1 MFMNITIVKKLKDPK
16 NATAGH
22 VLQPDTG
29 LPAKVRTGDLVTFLL
44 GDGVSGLS
52 ITFTDRSPFGTSLK
66 TVAYDQPLEVTEAH
80 DPKQPRYKYSCRTA
94 DGISTDDGG
103 EVEIVHN

>member
-1 MFMNITIVKKLKDPK
+1 MLTSITIVKKPHPKDP
-16 NATAGH
+16 ALGY

-29 LPAKVRTGDLVTFLL
+29 LPAKVKTGDLITFLL
-44 GDGVSGLS
+44 GEGVNGLS
-52 ITFTDRSPFGTSLK
+52 ITFTDRSPFGTLM
-66 TVAYDQPLEVTEAH
+66 TVAYDQPVEVTEAH
-80 DPKQPRYKYSCRTA
+80 DPRRSNSYTYSCRTA

>member
-1 MFMNITIVKKLKDPK
+1 MPTTITIVKKLKDPK
-16 NATAGH
+16 NASAGY

-29 LPAKVRTGDLVTFLL
+29 LPAEVKTGDLVTFLL

-52 ITFTDRSPFGTSLK
+52 ITFTERSPFGAARK
-66 TVAYDQPLEVTEAH
+66 TVRYNQPLEVTEAH
-80 DPKQPRYKYSCRTA
+80 DPKQPRFKYSCRTA
-94 DGISTDDGG
+94 DGLSTDDGG

>member
-1 MFMNITIVKKLKDPK
+1 MLTNITIVKKLKDPK
-16 NATAGH
+16 NAAAGY

-29 LPAKVRTGDLVTFLL
+29 RPAEVKTGDLVTFLV
-44 GDGVSGLS
+44 GEGVNGLS
-52 ITFTDRSPFGTSLK
+52 ITFTDRSPFGAARK
-66 TVAYDQPLEVTEAH
+66 TVLYAQPLEVTEAF

-94 DGISTDDGG
+94 DGMSTDDGG